1 MSNPL
6 PPKHSMFWEDHPYT
20 HDAAVSAFEED
31 GSLSSLNQ
39 ISELPSTHLDGLPPE
54 NSMYWE
60 GATEKIEPVV
70 ETKPELVNLAKPEQ
84 EAETVTAHFFPVRYA
99 IDELTSDTTSPF
111 GLPENWQG
119 NGQARLDKSNYTL
132 RQLRDGWLYVY
143 DSINKSLDEYEIKGN
158 EFTYYKLTETE
169 DIETETRGSAEPPS
183 TYLSYPSNSVLSLC
197 FAPHRWTWKMFL
209 KVLNNPESHIGRMQT
224 VVLCDN
230 PNQHHIAPIEVLNQV
245 ADIEASSTD
254 DARFA
259 HSCVVTQED
268 EAQSEIKPIASESDI
283 CGAIPEDEQA
293 YVVAINDYLADIN
306 DMALHFVGVAS
317 PLRLFNEQTQSQRL
331 LMNAAMNLC
340 MFGASDSLESYPSSV
355 KRRSSQL
362 EFYQDMAE
370 YFDATRNSEL
380 MQDAVTSVR
389 GGTNAFT
396 MQHTQGMTAEAT
408 KLSEAIKEKYRI
420 SDTSFPKYETWV
432 ANERWRKQ
440 LNWQQMLK
448 DMREIAQHEDKLL
461 EEVVVMKRDFI
472 AILETLSPHHLERI
486 VDLFS
491 EETQKTLY
499 QLHLTTVQSFTL
511 VIQDED
517 RQWAE
522 QQWRLPTSL
531 WALYTSGFSRSTYK
545 ALESML
551 PISQQSPDEAEGSAV
566 DNVMSWISTTNTV
579 YGKIMDFVSNP
590 NTQETLILKELS
602 KGSGELAAIFT
613 TSMKAAASGAGEQVL
628 SASSQLTAL
637 IMNVVSQQDRTGNFV
652 YRAVIAERMASFAGL
667 DVVENYAE
675 RYRAWLDGVKN
686 NSTKLKDVNAVVNAF
701 HANDNTVSS
710 NQYQKALEKQR
721 SLKKSQQASMLEYPH
736 RIELPENLATE
747 IKAVHRDVINN
758 KLDNLNQRFQK
769 IGGLGFLGFLFNVIA
784 LKDAVQGLQQ
794 TGLLSEDDWLDL
806 NQKLFY
812 VSSAWAGIA
821 TGKAWG
827 AVQGDSQL
835 RARSLVSLKQ
845 AAEEGAETSL
855 KSLKSLRHFNR
866 WLSAT
871 AGLGMLASGIEAY
884 RSWKIHDSLHGI
896 ERFFQTTNTITL
908 TTISILNA
916 FQFFGATTGFFSANV
931 IFGGPMMGALL
942 MLTIAYLFSNFI
954 LDEIKQDDYQKWLDK
969 LPWGRHPDRQLWSE
983 SSDIETAV
991 AFDAKL
997 SKSALLDLQVI
1008 TQKPIVCHQRMEKT
1022 RTAQGW
1028 QDNPK
1033 TELYALV
1040 LKIQVPKEIPIDQID
1055 IRANL
1060 SNSRSP
1066 LLSGQWLLDAKLES
1080 NNFSTKESK
1089 RYNIYQAKLP
1099 TSDSEEYISLRVSYH
1114 NSDSPIQKQDYYF
1127 QHSVKQS
1134 AIYTAITDNS
1144 KQRQLES
1151 ILSPKNIELTV

>member
-60 GATEKIEPVV
+60 GTTEKIEPVV

-84 EAETVTAHFFPVRYA
+84 EAEAVTAHFVPVRYA

-119 NGQARLDKSNYTL
+119 NGQARLDKSSYTL

-143 DSINKSLDEYEIKGN
+143 DSINKSLDEYEIKGH
-158 EFTYYKLTETE
+158 EFTYYKLSETE
-169 DIETETRGSAEPPS
+169 EVETEKRGNAESPT

-224 VVLCDN
+224 VVLCNN

-362 EFYQDMAE
+362 EFYQDMAG

-380 MQDAVTSVR
+380 MQDAVASVR

-396 MQHTQGMTAEAT
+396 MQHTQGMSAEAI

-522 QQWRLPTSL
+522 QQWHLPTSL

-545 ALESML
+545 ALEAVL
-551 PISQQSPDEAEGSAV
+551 PISQQSPDEAEGSTV
-566 DNVMSWISTTNTV
+566 DDVMSWISTTNTV

-637 IMNVVSQQDRTGNFV
+637 IMNVVSQQDRTGTFV
-652 YRAVIAERMASFAGL
+652 HRAVIAERMASFAGI

-675 RYRAWLDGVKN
+675 RYRAWLEGVKS
-686 NSTKLKDVNAVVNAF
+686 NSTKLKEVNAVVNAF

-721 SLKKSQQASMLEYPH
+721 SLKKSQQASMLDYPH
-736 RIELPENLATE
+736 RIVLPENLP
-747 IKAVHRDVINN
+747 
-758 KLDNLNQRFQK
+758 
-769 IGGLGFLGFLFNVIA
+769 
-784 LKDAVQGLQQ
+784 
-794 TGLLSEDDWLDL
+794 
-806 NQKLFY
+806 
-812 VSSAWAGIA
+812 
-821 TGKAWG
+821 
-827 AVQGDSQL
+827 
-835 RARSLVSLKQ
+835 
-845 AAEEGAETSL
+845 L
-855 KSLKSLRHFNR
+855 KSKSC
-866 WLSAT
+866 T
-871 AGLGMLASGIEAY
+871 AM
-884 RSWKIHDSLHGI
+884 
-896 ERFFQTTNTITL
+896 
-908 TTISILNA
+908 
-916 FQFFGATTGFFSANV
+916 
-931 IFGGPMMGALL
+931 
-942 MLTIAYLFSNFI
+942 
-954 LDEIKQDDYQKWLDK
+954 
-969 LPWGRHPDRQLWSE
+969 
-983 SSDIETAV
+983 
-991 AFDAKL
+991 
-997 SKSALLDLQVI
+997 
-1008 TQKPIVCHQRMEKT
+1008 
-1022 RTAQGW
+1022 
-1028 QDNPK
+1028 
-1033 TELYALV
+1033 
-1040 LKIQVPKEIPIDQID
+1040 
-1055 IRANL
+1055 
-1060 SNSRSP
+1060 
-1066 LLSGQWLLDAKLES
+1066 
-1080 NNFSTKESK
+1080 
-1089 RYNIYQAKLP
+1089 
-1099 TSDSEEYISLRVSYH
+1099 
-1114 NSDSPIQKQDYYF
+1114 
-1127 QHSVKQS
+1127 
-1134 AIYTAITDNS
+1134 
-1144 KQRQLES
+1144 
-1151 ILSPKNIELTV
+1151 